1 MNRFYLLAAMLLGL
15 LSGAMI
21 ETHIAA
27 ADEAGLLNRQ
37 EPRENLTASGQPT
50 LEQLQA
56 LKAAGYTTIIN
67 LRRDGEF
74 DAFDERAVVAG
85 LDMDYISIP
94 LANIGSITPAD
105 ARSLHEAL
113 AKASG
118 PVLLHCASGRRVS
131 GLLGIEAYL
140 LHDYSQQQA
149 EELAVS
155 ANTPRSAGPVADWI
169 RNNSQD
175 NSQE

>member
-1 MNRFYLLAAMLLGL
+1 MKKIFALAAILLGL
-15 LSGAMI
+15 APLAFAGIPFAV
-21 ETHIAA
+21 

-50 LEQLQA
+50 LEQLRM
-56 LKAAGYTTIIN
+56 LKAEGYTTIIN

-74 DAFDERAVVAG
+74 DAFDERAEVARLG
-85 LDMDYISIP
+85 MNYVSIP
-94 LANIGSITPAD
+94 LANIGSIAPAD
-105 ARSLHEAL
+105 ARALHEAL
-113 AKASG
+113 AETTG

-140 LHDYSQQQA
+140 LHGFSEQQA
-149 EELAVS
+149 VELAV
-155 ANTPRSAGPVADWI
+155 AAHMPRSAGPVTDWI
-169 RNNSQD
+169 RS